1 MPFSWN
7 IVTRN
12 VQSEDPRFPLQKKLR
27 EKIAKFEKHLK
38 HFPSDAVHLQIV
50 LERHS
55 RKDLYT
61 STLTLRVPSHILQS
75 QKSGR
80 HLVEAFDESVKALLR
95 ELESMKSNQRGE
107 ELWKRKD
114 RREKLHELKASGFGA
129 LPLAEGTGPQDHR
142 HMVGDLFQHHYKEL
156 LRHVRRHILHN
167 ELAGDLP
174 KGTVKAQDVLDEVRR
189 RALARASEGPKEG
202 SWLIW
207 FYRLIH
213 QELKRQRSRFKPD
226 KAAKVSTN
234 ESKTLSK
241 EGAKVRRQVDP
252 AEEGLA
258 RKDAL
263 ARLEQDMRKWPRPER
278 EVFELYYVEGIEPEE
293 IAMITRQ
300 PLKTVRENIES
311 IQRRLREEILA
322 QEAAA

>member
-12 VQSEDPRFPLQKKLR
+12 VRSEDPRFPLEKKVR
-27 EKIAKFEKHLK
+27 EKIAKFEKYLK

-50 LERHS
+50 LEQRPRNDLCIS
-55 RKDLYT
+55 R
-61 STLTLRVPSHILQS
+61 LTLRVPSHILQS

-114 RREKLHELKASGFGA
+114 RRKKLHELKASGFGA
-129 LPLAEGTGPQDHR
+129 LPLAGGTGPQDHR

-156 LRHVRRHILHN
+156 LRHVRRHILHD

-174 KGTVKAQDVLDEVRR
+174 TGTVKAQDVLDEVRR
-189 RALARASEGPKEG
+189 RALAKAGEGPKEG
-202 SWLIW
+202 SWLAW
-207 FYRLIH
+207 FYHLIH
-213 QELKRQRSRFKPD
+213 QELKRQLGRFKPG
-226 KAAKVSTN
+226 KAGKVSTN

-241 EGAKVRRQVDP
+241 EGTKARRQADP
-252 AEEGLA
+252 AEESLA
-258 RKDAL
+258 HKDAL
-263 ARLEQDMRKWPRPER
+263 ARLEQDMRNWPRPER

>member
-7 IVTRN
+7 IVTRDL
-12 VQSEDPRFPLQKKLR
+12 QSEDPRFPLEKKLR
-27 EKIAKFEKHLK
+27 EKITKFEKHLK
-38 HFPSDAVHLQIV
+38 NFPSDAVHLQIV
-50 LERHS
+50 LERHP

-95 ELESMKSNQRGE
+95 ELESMKSHQRGE
-107 ELWKRKD
+107 ELWKRKE
-114 RREKLHELKASGFGA
+114 RRKKLHELKAGGFGA
-129 LPLAEGTGPQDHR
+129 SPLAEGTGPQDHK
-142 HMVGDLFQHHYKEL
+142 HMVGDLFQHHDKEF
-156 LRHVRRHILHN
+156 LRHVRRHILHD
-167 ELAGDLP
+167 ELAGDLLT
-174 KGTVKAQDVLDEVRR
+174 GTVKAQDILKEVRR
-189 RALARASEGPKEG
+189 RALARAGEGPKEG

-207 FYRLIH
+207 FYHLIH
-213 QELKRQRSRFKPD
+213 QELKRQRARFTRD
-226 KAAKVSTN
+226 KAGKVSTN
-234 ESKTLSK
+234 ESKILSK
-241 EGAKVRRQVDP
+241 EGAKVSRQADP
-252 AEEGLA
+252 AEESLA

-263 ARLEQDMRKWPRPER
+263 ARLEQDMRNWPRPER

-300 PLKTVRENIES
+300 PLKKVRENIES
-311 IQRRLREEILA
+311 IQSRLREEILA